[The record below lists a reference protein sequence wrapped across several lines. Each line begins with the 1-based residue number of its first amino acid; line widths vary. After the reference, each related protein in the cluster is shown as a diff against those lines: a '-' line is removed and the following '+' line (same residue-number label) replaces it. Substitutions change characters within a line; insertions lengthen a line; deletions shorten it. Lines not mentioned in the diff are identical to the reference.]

1 MTNAIEQTMAALG
14 DPTRVGIVNHLS
26 KGAASVTELAG
37 DFPMSLRGVLK
48 HVQVLEDAGL
58 VRTTKVGRV
67 RRCEL
72 RAPAFDEATRWITE
86 VRRRWEGRLDRL
98 DQYVRNEQE
107 DT

>member
-1 MTNAIEQTMAALG
+1 MTDTIEQTMAALG
-14 DPTRVGIVNHLS
+14 DPTRVGIVDHLS
-26 KGAASVTELAG
+26 RGAASVTELAA

-58 VRTTKVGRV
+58 VCTTKVGRV

-72 RAPAFDEATRWITE
+72 QPPALDEATRWIND
-86 VRRRWEGRLDRL
+86 VRRRWDGRLDRL
-98 DQYVRNEQE
+98 DQYLRIGQE

>member
-1 MTNAIEQTMAALG
+1 MTPTIEGTMAALG
-14 DPTRVGIVNHLS
+14 DPTRVGIVDQLS
-26 KGAASVTELAG
+26 KGTASVTELATA
-37 DFPMSLRGVLK
+37 FPMSLRGVLK
-48 HVQVLEDAGL
+48 HVKVLEDAGL

-72 RAPAFDEATRWITE
+72 QAPALDEATRWIND

-98 DQYVRNEQE
+98 DQYLRSEQE

>member
-1 MTNAIEQTMAALG
+1 MTDTIEQTMAALG
-14 DPTRVGIVNHLS
+14 DPTRVSIVNHLS
-26 KGAASVTELAG
+26 RGAASVTELAA

-72 RAPAFDEATRWITE
+72 QAPAFDEATRWISD

-98 DQYVRNEQE
+98 DHFVRNEQE